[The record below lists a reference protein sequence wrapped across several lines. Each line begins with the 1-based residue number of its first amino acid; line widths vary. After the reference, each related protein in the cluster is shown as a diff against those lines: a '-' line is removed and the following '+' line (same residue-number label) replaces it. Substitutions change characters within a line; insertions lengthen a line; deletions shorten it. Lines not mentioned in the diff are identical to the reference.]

1 MSHFRLHTKGKERN
15 YLLAGVVCILLAMAV
30 AGYVAHS
37 IGTARAKSR
46 ETVLI
51 YTEEELEQYLLDTES
66 EEYNLNGKY
75 RLEEDMDLGWLYQSI
90 GTNVEPFTGSLDG
103 NGHVISGLTR
113 PLFGVMKRAEVENL
127 FLSGAVIENP
137 VTYSDGEHYVD
148 GYGALAAY
156 AVDSVIQNCGM
167 NGEIYTASPSE
178 AEYLV
183 ERADSAERDESRGPG
198 VQEPTTA
205 QEGLTGRE
213 DISGGVNTETG
224 SEPAKGPGI
233 ETDGN
238 QVPET
243 DGKEETAM
251 PSEEENGT
259 TAVDQETETPASSGT
274 SGENGSE
281 PEKETA
287 QPTDVTEEE
296 QTDREEEADTEPEE
310 LESEG
315 VKEEA
320 PEPSQEDKASVDK
333 TSADS
338 GLVQDEP
345 ASMETVG
352 YRSLNRQRLA
362 LKVSSVMEV
371 DVDEYLE
378 ASPPNAEETPSVA
391 TPSNAADSNEESKN
405 DGESQLEET
414 ELQYIGNPNGDTYIL
429 VTADRV
435 TAGGL
440 VAQVAGET
448 SISDSFA
455 LVTIGSALEDVEAY
469 TGGLVGIL
477 GEGSRAEN
485 SYATGLVD
493 SDGVSG
499 GFTAVNEGNIENSYS
514 TLTVGKAGKIHGG
527 FTALGDGSLT
537 GCMYDRQMA
546 CVDGEADEDGEVSSS
561 PDAEE
566 FRLKGMRT
574 ADMIGSESGMPGA
587 WRKTENAYPQLEY
600 FALSD
605 NETVAVSSRA
615 SVIALVLPDG
625 QTLTDIVKNGDIV
638 LPPEIDGEIITWEAE
653 GDIRIEGNNQVVS
666 DEAAEVASIEA
677 KIVPTVKSQMES
689 KPVSGTPA
697 DADEEEEVSSQKS
710 ERAAGNVVSQ
720 LKASVGN
727 MSRSYAVAVVA
738 EVTYADW
745 GEVGKAVYEDAD
757 GMGVYKPKGGDGSE
771 KNPYLIDEPETLAW
785 FAYMVAVDEKNSKL
799 CMLMTKDIDLNGDK
813 YNDGAG
819 KLKWIGIDSTNTRG
833 YEGIIDGGG
842 YGVSNLYC
850 AGGFIKDSYFDGTV
864 KDFGVKSGE
873 VTSTGSSGGIASTT
887 LYNAFAGYRT
897 KAVFQRCYNK
907 ADIKSK
913 GNGYVYA
920 GGIVGL
926 CRPGT
931 TIEDCYNEGTVDA
944 IAEGS
949 YIEIGSGG
957 ICGWGE
963 RSQIS
968 NCFNSGNIL
977 LNGKTDSAAG
987 GICSQ
992 TCTVMTVTNSYYL
1005 YGAAVIGTK
1014 LTETQMKTWAFAY
1027 LLNGK
1032 SVNGPWVGINGGYP
1046 FLGGD
1051 SEKPYHTW
1059 EDIGQGMA
1067 WNWLTETRLSGSG
1080 STTDPYQITN
1090 AAQLGWF
1097 AYQVN
1102 SGTKPG
1108 ACAKLLSD
1116 IDLSGDNYGWSADN
1130 PIRWNPVGTS
1140 AHPYTGT
1147 FNGNGRLISCMKVE
1161 HDGAA
1166 GLFGYVGGGA
1176 KIQKVSLTP
1185 SCSVINSSKEDGTTA
1200 IEAGTAGLAG
1210 AVISAGGNVGVTI
1223 ENCYNRAS
1231 VAGITGSKTG
1241 GLVGA
1246 CETVDSASQKIISS
1260 YNTGLVTASDGSP
1273 GAIAG
1278 NFDTGMEEG
1287 TASMKYCAWDSETT
1301 GAGAPAGV
1309 TAASTA
1315 ISSGNGGYQTNGL
1328 ASSLMKS
1335 DDNSGLKYRLNQFAD
1350 SGIWVRKSYMN
1361 DQYPILTEGYTS
1373 WEEIGQQAGWKPSS
1387 AGSGTEGSATR
1398 PYQIRTK
1405 EELAWFAYQVNHT
1418 DGVSGICAEL
1428 TADINLFGESYT
1440 GFAYNPSD
1448 LSSAL
1453 KWVPIGSEG
1462 AGKQYTGT
1470 FNGNGHTISNIR
1482 AEGTGYQGLFGVL
1495 GTNAAVRNVAVSNS
1509 LLNTTGSYAG
1519 GIAAS
1524 IRGAGVTIEKCRNT
1538 GNLTGSGDSLGGI
1551 IGYVEESGTNAS
1563 IISCWNVGNITG
1575 NGNMAG
1581 GIIGEASQAD
1591 GLVIEACYTTAGSSV
1606 TADGKQQV
1614 GGILGAMTESG
1625 SGSPSYLMT
1634 IRNCYNLGSVSGDSH
1649 VGGIAGQKTAG
1660 AAQVIQGCYN
1670 AGTVTS
1676 SSGNSRGAMV
1686 GNAADTAGINFCYYD
1701 KTLWDTSGGG
1711 SGGGGGDGIHGT
1723 GLSTELLKTW
1733 AAAYALNGQ
1742 SRNQSTGIS
1751 WTYDPSG
1758 TRYPVP
1764 AAGSLAAPEDWG
1776 QIGLG
1781 LEEGIMTTLPSGTAW
1796 TKPGTP
1802 AGTGDGSSGNPY
1814 QLGTAEDLAWFA
1826 HVVTTNPSV
1835 YGGACADLTDPVINM
1850 TGLPYGGNST
1860 SPVLWKPIKSYGGTF
1875 GAGQSEVYELTG
1887 LHINTTTN
1895 PGANAGLFEQVTGTV
1910 AKVGIVDSRFT
1921 SSGGSQGAV
1930 AGVLDGGTIY
1940 QCYARGNVGSGALYT
1955 GGIAGQMTG
1964 ASPEI
1969 KDCYNQET
1977 QLTAVGT
1984 SSAAGG
1990 IAGDGSAGT
1999 IQNCYHASLSSGSV
2013 KAEESAGGTA
2023 GSIAGKIGAGNPS
2036 HCYSDQILSDSAHVT
2051 MFDTSSDEKRLEQT
2065 AGLNTTSDGVERKGA
2080 DRVWFTSLQAE
2091 STRGMPTL
2099 KVPVFIGTD
2108 GAVSPA
2114 DQAEG
2119 RTISLSSAIPDAKLR
2134 AIHQENGSSAAFDLA
2149 ADVGSKY
2156 QIYGKKNA
2164 NQCLGF
2170 AAGNIDLGK
2179 VSSSLTQP
2187 AGTSLGTVSQLTLY
2201 NGAAY
2206 TCPDSRTILLDFAS
2220 GTTRYEVR
2228 VELSGVSGKRL
2239 SVVLPVKVVLDISP
2253 DGSLQ
2258 TAHSGDI
2265 RLVNDNDYPIE
2276 GSIES
2281 LVPMDGDEYLTL
2293 QPVKGDMDWTG
2304 RKGQITNMGV
2314 KLGIDRLRSGTTA
2327 GTGLTPSKV
2336 YYTPKEGAT
2345 ENSWMSYR
2353 LKSRGTLW
2361 YQYFMEYAADPYY
2374 FKEPDK
2380 YGYTVKYRFSVAED
2394 DYTSEL
2400 HAEIGS

>member
-15 YLLAGVVCILLAMAV
+15 YLLAGAVCVLLAVAV

-66 EEYNLNGKY
+66 EEYNLNGRY
-75 RLEEDMDLGWLYQSI
+75 RLEEDLDLGWLYQSI
-90 GTNVEPFTGSLDG
+90 GTNAEPFTGSLDG

-137 VTYSDGEHYVD
+137 AIYSEGEHYVD

-156 AVDSVIQNCGM
+156 AVDSVIRNCGM

-205 QEGLTGRE
+205 QEGVTGSE
-213 DISGGVNTETG
+213 DISGGVNTETS

-251 PSEEENGT
+251 PSEAEKGT
-259 TAVDQETETPASSGT
+259 TAVDKETEAPTSSGT

-281 PEKETA
+281 PEKETI
-287 QPTDVTEEE
+287 QPTDVTEEG
-296 QTDREEEADTEPEE
+296 QTGGEEEADTEPEE

-320 PEPSQEDKASVDK
+320 PEPSQEDKADVDK
-333 TSADS
+333 TNADS
-338 GLVQDEP
+338 EPVQNEP

-352 YRSLNRQRLA
+352 YQPLNRQRLA

-371 DVDEYLE
+371 NVDEYLE
-378 ASPPNAEETPSVA
+378 ASPPNAEETPSMA
-391 TPSNAADSNEESKN
+391 TPSNATDPNEEAKN
-405 DGESQLEET
+405 DGESQPEET
-414 ELQYIGNPNGDTYIL
+414 ELQYIGNPNGDTCIL

-448 SISDSFA
+448 SISNSFA

-469 TGGLVGIL
+469 TGGLMAIL
-477 GEGSRAEN
+477 EEGSRTEN

-499 GFTAVNEGNIENSYS
+499 GFAAVNEGSIENSYS
-514 TLTVGKAGKIHGG
+514 TLTVGKAGKIRGG

-537 GCMYDRQMA
+537 GCIYDRQMA
-546 CVDGEADEDGEVSSS
+546 CVDEEADEDGEVSSS
-561 PDAEE
+561 SDAEE

-625 QTLTDIVKNGDIV
+625 QTLTDIVKNGDII

-666 DEAAEVASIEA
+666 DGASEVPSIEA

-710 ERAAGNVVSQ
+710 EAAGNVVSQ

-727 MSRSYAVAVVA
+727 MSRSYAVAVREETA
-738 EVTYADW
+738 STSYANW
-745 GEVGKAVYEDAD
+745 GKVGEAVEKNTDD
-757 GMGVYKPKGGDGSE
+757 MGRYKPTVGDGSAE
-771 KNPYLIDEPETLAW
+771 NPYQISTPEALAW
-785 FAYMVAVDEKNSKL
+785 FAYRVNQGAPYNDL
-799 CMLMTKDIDLNGDK
+799 CLLMTKDIDLNGEK
-813 YNDGAG
+813 YNGGIG
-819 KLKWIGIDSTNTRG
+819 KLHWDPIGRNMDTSKKKYWGTV
-833 YEGIIDGGG
+833 DGGG
-842 YGVSNLYC
+842 HAIWNLYTDR
-850 AGGFIKDSYFDGTV
+850 AFIDDVNFNGVV
-864 KDFGVKSGE
+864 KDFGIESGE
-873 VTSTGSSGGIASTT
+873 VNGRGEPAGGIASYVLNTYWLGGT
-887 LYNAFAGYRT
+887 CDARFE
-897 KAVFQRCYNK
+897 RCYNK
-907 ADIKSK
+907 AKITGDPNAKS
-913 GNGYVYA
+913 YA
-920 GGIVGL
+920 GGIVAIG
-926 CRPGT
+926 RPGA
-931 TIEDCYNEGTVDA
+931 TIVDCYNEGDIRAAYSAGGIGTVDA
-944 IAEGS
+944 QTIANCYNTGNIS
-949 YIEIGSGG
+949 ISGG
-957 ICGWGE
+957 YSGGRATGIFRGTVK
-963 RSQIS
+963 SVS
-968 NCFNSGNIL
+968 NCYYKSGCAPN
-977 LNGKTDSAAG
+977 NEYGSALSEA
-987 GICSQ
+987 
-992 TCTVMTVTNSYYL
+992 
-1005 YGAAVIGTK
+1005 
-1014 LTETQMKTWAFAY
+1014 QMKTWAFAY

-1032 SVNGPWVGINGGYP
+1032 SVNGAWSGKDGEYP
-1046 FLGGD
+1046 VLGEN
-1051 SEKPYHTW
+1051 EKTYHTW

-1067 WNWLTETRLSGSG
+1067 WGWLTEANPSGNG
-1080 STTDPYQITN
+1080 SSTDPYQITN

-1108 ACAKLLSD
+1108 ACSKLLSD

-1140 AHPYTGT
+1140 TYPYTGT

-1210 AVISAGGNVGVTI
+1210 AVVSAGGNVGVTI

-1231 VAGITGSKTG
+1231 ISGITGSKTG

-1260 YNTGLVTASDGSP
+1260 YNTGLVTASNGSP

-1278 NFDTGMEEG
+1278 NFDAGTEEG
-1287 TASMKYCAWDSETT
+1287 TASMKYCAWDSDTAGT
-1301 GAGAPAGV
+1301 GAPAGV

-1315 ISSGNGGYQTNGL
+1315 ISSGNGGYQTSGL

-1350 SGIWVRKSYMN
+1350 SGTWVRKSYMN

-1418 DGVSGICAEL
+1418 DGASGICAEL
-1428 TADINLFGESYT
+1428 TADISLFGESYT

-1495 GTNAAVRNVAVSNS
+1495 GANAAVRNVAVSNS

-1524 IRGAGVTIEKCRNT
+1524 IRGPGVTIEKCRNI
-1538 GNLTGSGDSLGGI
+1538 GKLTGSGDSLGGI

-1563 IISCWNVGNITG
+1563 ITSCWNVGNITG
-1575 NGNMAG
+1575 TGNMAG

-1614 GGILGAMTESG
+1614 GGILGAMMESG

-1634 IRNCYNLGSVSGDSH
+1634 VRNCYNLGSVSGDSH

-1676 SSGNSRGAMV
+1676 SSGNSRGAMI
-1686 GNAADTAGINFCYYD
+1686 GNAADTAGISFCYYD
-1701 KTLWDTSGGG
+1701 KTLWDTIGGG
-1711 SGGGGGDGIHGT
+1711 SSGGGGDGIHGT

-1764 AAGSLAAPEDWG
+1764 AASSLTVPEDWG

-1796 TKPGTP
+1796 TKPGAA

-1814 QLGTAEDLAWFA
+1814 QLGSAEDLAWFA

-1835 YGGACADLTDPVINM
+1835 YGGACADLTEPVIDM

-1860 SPVLWKPIKSYGGTF
+1860 TPVLWKPIKSYGGTF
-1875 GAGQSEVYELTG
+1875 GAGQTEVYELTG
-1887 LHINTTTN
+1887 LHINTTST
-1895 PGANAGLFEQVTGTV
+1895 PGANAGLFEQVTGTAANIGV
-1910 AKVGIVDSRFT
+1910 VDSQFI
-1921 SSGGSQGAV
+1921 SSGGSQGAI

-1964 ASPEI
+1964 ALPEI

-2051 MFDTSSDEKRLEQT
+2051 MFDTSSDKKRLEQT
-2065 AGLNTTSDGVERKGA
+2065 AGLNTTSDGTERKGT

-2099 KVPVFIGTD
+2099 KAPVFISAD
-2108 GAVSPA
+2108 GVISPA

-2134 AIHQENGSSAAFDLA
+2134 AIHQENGSSYSFDLA
-2149 ADVGSKY
+2149 ADVGSKF

-2164 NQCLGF
+2164 NQYLGF

-2206 TCPDSRTILLDFAS
+2206 TCPDSQTILLDFAS

-2228 VELSGVSGKRL
+2228 VELSGVSSKML
-2239 SVVLPVKVVLDISP
+2239 SVVLPVKAVLDISP

-2281 LVPMDGDEYLTL
+2281 LKLMDGDGYLKL

-2314 KLGIDRLRSGTTA
+2314 KLGIDNLRSGTA
-2327 GTGLTPSKV
+2327 EGTGLTPSKL
-2336 YYTPKEGAT
+2336 YYTPKDGAA
-2345 ENSWMSYR
+2345 ESSWMSYR